1 MIKNIIINPIHV
13 DLDDNLKKYINK
25 KIGRLDKYLGSD
37 LKDKLTAEI
46 YLKELKSKDKNNCRF
61 EVNLIFPN
69 EKITAEESTLNMYAA
84 VDIVEEKLKHQLIKY
99 HQKHHS
105 AKFYRHLINK
115 FRKKNIN
122 SINN

>member
-1 MIKNIIINPIHV
+1 MIKNMTIKAIHV

-25 KIGRLDKYLGSD
+25 KIGRLDKYLKSD
-37 LKDKLTAEI
+37 LKNKLIAEV
-46 YLKELKSKDKNNCRF
+46 YLKESKNKDRNNCYF

-99 HQKHHS
+99 NQKHHS
-105 AKFYRHLINK
+105 VKFYRHLINK
-115 FRKKNIN
+115 FKNKHIK